1 MAKAATYPALLDN
14 CLQISITALKRWGYL
29 VSSQMKRGTLT
40 WSTGEG
46 ERKEITGRI
55 DIVADTDEPAYLELK
70 YTCNGTPINY
80 RVQLVSIP
88 SNLGKGAVWFF
99 ICPHTGKRCR
109 KLYLLGK
116 KFLHREA
123 FRNSMY
129 EKQTFSKQW
138 RTQHRVYS
146 LAFSRDEILDEIE
159 KPYFKTEYNG
169 KPTKRYLKLL
179 KQAERVRGLTEAD
192 FVKLFR

>member
-29 VSSQMKRGTLT
+29 SPSQFKRGTLT
-40 WSTGEG
+40 WSRGEG

-55 DIVADTDEPAYLELK
+55 DVLAHTDKPAYLELR
-70 YTCNGTPINY
+70 YICSGTPISY

-109 KLYLLGK
+109 KLYLIGE
-116 KFLHREA
+116 KFLHRA
-123 FRNSMY
+123 ASRNAMY
-129 EKQTFSKQW
+129 EKQTFSKRW
-138 RTQHRVYS
+138 RKEKKTLDTV
-146 LAFSRDEILDEIE
+146 FSRSEILDEIE

-169 KPTKRYLKLL
+169 NPTKRFQKLL
-179 KQAERVRGLTEAD
+179 HRAMRFQSLSLAD
-192 FVKLFR
+192 ILAAM